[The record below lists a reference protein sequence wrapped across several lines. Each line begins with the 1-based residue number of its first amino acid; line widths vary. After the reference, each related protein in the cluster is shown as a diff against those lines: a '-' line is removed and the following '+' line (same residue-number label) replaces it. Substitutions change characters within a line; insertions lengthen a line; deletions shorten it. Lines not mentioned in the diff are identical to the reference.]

1 MFYMILRKTIAVSCS
16 VYKSTPRSCSGYTMS
31 ANTPNFKNTMRAPDQ
46 GITPSLIACIDEI
59 AAQLKTYQKPVT
71 VRRDGTLLAGL
82 ETPQIKITFISFP
95 RPIVHTSIMDDAL
108 RAEYMDQFDLED
120 CDRVFYYDDAKDIF
134 YFEVDDQLLEVA
146 LKEMRYLASM
156 VSRC

>member
-1 MFYMILRKTIAVSCS
+1 
-16 VYKSTPRSCSGYTMS
+16 MS
-31 ANTPNFKNTMRAPDQ
+31 ANAPIFNNTMRAPNQ
-46 GITPSLIACIDEI
+46 GITLSLIACIDEI
-59 AAQLKTYQKPVT
+59 AAQLEANQKPVT

-82 ETPQIKITFISFP
+82 VTPQIRITFISFP

-120 CDRVFYYDDAKDIF
+120 CDRVFYYDDARDIF
-134 YFEVDDQLLEVA
+134 YFEVDNQQLLELA